1 MRNRWLVVLCGLAAV
16 AVGAAATAHEIK
28 AKSLAIDHPW
38 IRATAKGSTVTAGF
52 LTIANTGKSAD
63 RLIGASLKGAGSA
76 ELHET
81 TIDDGIARMRPLRE
95 GIEIGAGQTVS
106 LEPSVR
112 HIMFFKLETS
122 FEADTY
128 VDGSLT
134 FEKAGKV
141 PVEFFVE
148 AGTGKPHHAAPAG
161 ADTAP
166 AGDHGSHQH

>member
-1 MRNRWLVVLCGLAAV
+1 MRNFYKVCTTILLIAL
-16 AVGAAATAHEIK
+16 GAAGAFAHEIK
-28 AKSLAIDHPW
+28 AKALQIDHPW
-38 IRATAKGSTVTAGF
+38 IRATPKGSTVTAGY
-52 LTIANTGKSAD
+52 LTVVNKGKAPD

-81 TIDDGIARMRPLRE
+81 TVVDGIAKMRPLTD

-106 LEPSVR
+106 LEPSGR
-112 HIMFFKLETS
+112 HIMFSGLTTS

-128 VDGSLT
+128 IDGSLT

-148 AGTGKPHHAAPAG
+148 AGTGKPHHEAPPGKAAPEG
-161 ADTAP
+161 
-166 AGDHGSHQH
+166 HEHHQH